1 MPPKDTLLDIASLHV
16 YKHEHP
22 CNKEVAVVILPNSF
36 PLIITRYHHVLAI
49 TEGEEKDHS
58 SCFEEERR
66 PRPQNLHERYGAN
79 RSSSHLS
86 YA

>member
-22 CNKEVAVVILPNSF
+22 CNKEVVVVILSNLF
-36 PLIITRYHHVLAI
+36 PLITTSYQHVLAI

-58 SCFEEERR
+58 LF
-66 PRPQNLHERYGAN
+66 
-79 RSSSHLS
+79 
-86 YA
+86 